1 MRTLVFRPDVPE
13 DGKAVGGREPLL
25 TDLDLQD
32 AYRSGRDSLLDDF
45 YIPCLEEAVIYDRA
59 VGYFSSSLFHVV
71 AVAYSDFVRRNG
83 HMRLICSPALRPED
97 FEAMKT
103 ADEIGR
109 FLQDQVQAEVQEL
122 LSRPETVPATRLLAT
137 LVAADI
143 IEVRIAF
150 AGHPSGIFHDK
161 LGIFEDAAGRRV
173 TFVGSANETW
183 AAWGLNH
190 EAFEV
195 FRSWRD
201 ESELLRTRGH
211 AATYQ
216 DLWRNR
222 EQGVRVETL
231 DRVTHEE
238 LLAVAD
244 EDVDRALAAART
256 YRRPHGE
263 ERTLL
268 PHQRAVVDDWVK
280 HGNHGVV
287 NFATGAGKTLTAIEA
302 IRQWTANAGSAV
314 VLVPSRD
321 LHRQWAE
328 EIEKTLPDC
337 QLLLAGAG
345 ALPDTWQPLLPIFSA
360 SRRAPASQRV
370 ILVTNA
376 TFATSSFRERLRMG
390 QHLLV
395 VADEM
400 HRAGSTRT
408 IDALESVSCGA
419 TLGLSA
425 TYRRQYDMQGTER
438 LLAFFGP
445 ILEPVVGL
453 AEAIATGLLVPYD
466 YRLHTLTPNE
476 DELEQY
482 DLLTKQIAKV
492 VAQGD
497 PANGASDYLQTLLIK
512 RARLLKQARGKVPQ
526 AVELLRAEYQP
537 EDRWLAYCDDIRQ
550 LQSLVG
556 ACLEAGLPVLEYHSA
571 MQSDRSTVLSSLRAH
586 GGIVVAIRCLDE
598 GVDIPVTD
606 HALILAS
613 STVEREYVQRRGRVL
628 RTAPGKL
635 NAEIHDLLLVNE
647 AGGALTR
654 GEALRAL
661 EFVRLARNPGAR
673 ARLRLLLALSP
684 DPDGLPDIPIDD
696 EVE

>member
-1 MRTLVFRPDVPE
+1 
-13 DGKAVGGREPLL
+13 
-25 TDLDLQD
+25 
-32 AYRSGRDSLLDDF
+32 
-45 YIPCLEEAVIYDRA
+45 
-59 VGYFSSSLFHVV
+59 
-71 AVAYSDFVRRNG
+71 
-83 HMRLICSPALRPED
+83 
-97 FEAMKT
+97 MKT

-109 FLQDQVQAEVQEL
+109 FLQDQVRDELQEL
-122 LSRPETVPATRLLAT
+122 LRSPETVSATRLLAT

-143 IEVRIAF
+143 VEIRIAF
-150 AGHPSGIFHDK
+150 AEHPSGIFHDK
-161 LGIFEDAAGRRV
+161 LGLFEDVGGRRV

-201 ESELLRTRGH
+201 ESQFLRTRAH
-211 AATYQ
+211 ADTYQ

-231 DRVTHEE
+231 DKVTHDH

-244 EDVDRALAAART
+244 DDLDRALAAART
-256 YRRPHGE
+256 YRRPQGE

-268 PHQRAVVDDWVK
+268 PHQRAVVDDWVR

-302 IRQWTANAGSAV
+302 IRLWTAEGGAAV
-314 VLVPSRD
+314 VLVPSSD

-328 EIEKTLPDC
+328 EIEKTLPGC
-337 QLLLAGAG
+337 HLLLAGAG
-345 ALPDTWQPLLPIFSA
+345 ALPHIWQPLLPIFSA
-360 SRRAPASQRV
+360 SSRASANQSI

-376 TFATSSFRERLRMG
+376 TFATPSFRERLRAG
-390 QHLLV
+390 EHLLV

-400 HRAGSTRT
+400 HRAGSPRT
-408 IDALESVSCGA
+408 IDALESGSYGA

-425 TYRRQYDMQGTER
+425 TYRRQYDVQGTER
-438 LLAFFGP
+438 LVAFFGP
-445 ILEPVVGL
+445 ILDPVVGL

-466 YRLHTLTPNE
+466 YHLHTLTPDD

-482 DLLTKQIAKV
+482 DLLTKQIAKL
-492 VAQGD
+492 VAQD
-497 PANGASDYLQTLLIK
+497 HAANHVSDYLQALLIK

-537 EDRWLAYCDDIRQ
+537 GDRWLAYCDDIRQ
-550 LQSLVG
+550 SESLVG
-556 ACLEAGLPVLEYHSA
+556 ACIEVGLPALEYHSA
-571 MQSDRSTVLSSLRAH
+571 MQSDRSTVLNSLREH

-635 NAEIHDLLLVNE
+635 NAEVHDLLLVSE

-654 GEALRAL
+654 SEALRAL
-661 EFVRLARNPGAR
+661 EFVRLARNPGVR
-673 ARLRLLLALSP
+673 ARLQLLLALSP
-684 DPDGLPDIPIDD
+684 DSNDIPDIPMDD
-696 EVE
+696 EVQ